1 MTLHLYLARRFL
13 WRFLAL
19 FASFFALA
27 VITDATA
34 LLGQFD
40 SARVGLTDTLRL
52 AFLKAPTGVYQLLP
66 MIVILSSLT
75 LYLGLSRTSE
85 LVATRAAGFSALKSL
100 IAPVLTIFA
109 VGLVAI
115 LAFNPLASATL
126 RQFESETGRY
136 KSGTLSSFSLSRS
149 GLWLRQGSPSGQTVI
164 FANRAN
170 FDATRLSGVT
180 FFEFSDAG
188 IALRRIEANYA
199 SLSNGAW
206 NLGPGKFWQIN
217 QPGRVPDKTAKEFT
231 SLSLPSDLTRDQIL
245 NSFGDPATIS
255 IWDTRSFISR
265 LERSGF
271 STSRHR
277 VHFQIELAMPLLL
290 VGMVMLGAAF
300 SMRHSRSARVGL
312 MVLIT
317 VLVGLAVFILQDF
330 AEILGSN
337 GAVPVMAAAWVPPIS
352 AILFALGMILHLE
365 DG

>member
-13 WRFLAL
+13 WRFAAL
-19 FASFFALA
+19 FMGFFALA

-52 AFLKAPTGVYQLLP
+52 VLLKAPTGVYQLLP
-66 MIVILSSLT
+66 MIVVLASLA
-75 LYLGLSRTSE
+75 LFLGLSRSSE

-100 IAPVLTIFA
+100 VAPVLAAFI
-109 VGLVAI
+109 VGLIAV

-126 RQFESETGRY
+126 RKFESETGRY
-136 KSGTLSSFSLSRS
+136 RSGTVSSFSLTRS
-149 GLWLRQGSPSGQTVI
+149 GLWLRQGSPLGQTVI
-164 FANRAN
+164 FAKRAN

-180 FFEFSDAG
+180 FFEFTDAG
-188 IALRRIEANYA
+188 IALRRIETSFA

-206 NLGPGKFWQIN
+206 HLGPGKYWQIN
-217 QPGRVPDKTAKEFT
+217 QQGQVPDKTAREFDT
-231 SLSLPSDLTRDQIL
+231 LSLPSDLTSDQIL

-255 IWDTRSFISR
+255 IWDTQSFISR

-277 VHFQIELAMPLLL
+277 VHFQIELATPVLLM
-290 VGMVMLGAAF
+290 GMVLLGAAF
-300 SMRHSRSARVGL
+300 SMRHARSARTGL

-317 VLVGLAVFILQDF
+317 VMAGLAVFILQDF

-337 GAVPVMAAAWVPPIS
+337 GAVPVLAAAWVPPLS